1 MVFSQT
7 AEYALRA
14 AVWLAGHPQQAQT
27 TQQIAAG
34 TKVPAGYL
42 SKVLQ
47 SLGRAGIVS
56 SQRGLHGGFVLAAD
70 PASISVLDVVNV
82 VDPVERIRECPLGIV
97 SHGTNLCR
105 LHSRLDRAI
114 AQVEAAFA
122 GSTLA
127 DVIGEGAA
135 AQPLCETPE
144 AAAVRRT
151 RPRSGD

>member
-14 AVWLAGHPQQAQT
+14 AVWLASHADQAQT
-27 TQQIAAG
+27 TQQIAQG

-47 SLGRAGIVS
+47 ALGRAGIVS
-56 SQRGLHGGFVLAAD
+56 SQRGLHGGFTLAGD
-70 PASISVLDVVNV
+70 PTTISVLDVVNV

-97 SHGTNLCR
+97 THGTNLCR

-122 GSTLA
+122 ASTLA
-127 DVIGEGAA
+127 DVIGDDAV
-135 AQPLCETPE
+135 QPLCEVPE
-144 AAAVRRT
+144 SGADRKPSGRSRR
-151 RPRSGD
+151 